1 MNTSSGLRMSTTMV
15 VVART
20 LAWVTTTPLGLP
32 VDPLLM
38 CIDCERVTRAMAC
51 N

>member
-20 LAWVTTTPLGLP
+20 FAWVTTTPLGLP
-32 VDPLLM
+32 VDPLW
-38 CIDCERVTRAMAC
+38 IDVCFQKYVY
-51 N
+51 